1 MWKGIISKTRFE
13 IKIEVICTSGWIYD
27 DNEGLIIAE
36 IELSSEEETFI
47 KPDWLAVEV
56 TNDKR
61 YYNSYLSTKP
71 FTSW

>member
-1 MWKGIISKTRFE
+1 VDEF
-13 IKIEVICTSGWIYD
+13 YD

-61 YYNSYLSTKP
+61 YYNSYLSTNHLLHGSIISLKP
-71 FTSW
+71 Q

>member
-1 MWKGIISKTRFE
+1 MNF
-13 IKIEVICTSGWIYD
+13 D